1 MNEPGKVPST
11 RKQDSKTLL
20 SAMKMTTT
28 IGAVSLTLAGWAL
41 LSRAEALTVAQAA
54 QINSAGFAAAA
65 PGLSTPAS
73 VAAGS
78 GPNPTGVVRTAA
90 SVGRAP
96 TATTLPRVTAT
107 PRALS
112 QATVRPTALPRATVT
127 PTPLPR
133 ATVVPTTL
141 PKVPATPDVPAP
153 SPTPL
158 FKLDVVQWVQTQA
171 GQKVAVVR
179 DNQGTLWYV
188 MGTDVPRIE
197 NGLQPEYQPQPVN
210 GGGRT
215 RRS

>member
-73 VAAGS
+73 VASGS
-78 GPNPTGVVRTAA
+78 GPTPTGVVRTAA

-96 TATTLPRVTAT
+96 TAT
-107 PRALS
+107 
-112 QATVRPTALPRATVT
+112 ALPRATVT
-127 PTPLPR
+127 PTVLPR
-133 ATVVPTTL
+133 ATVAPTAL
-141 PKVPATPDVPAP
+141 PKVPATPDAPAP
-153 SPTPL
+153 SPTPVV
-158 FKLDVVQWVQTQA
+158 KLDVVQWVQTQA

>member
-1 MNEPGKVPST
+1 MNEPGKAPSP

-41 LSRAEALTVAQAA
+41 LSRAEAHSVAQAA
-54 QINSAGFAAAA
+54 QLSSAGFASAA

-78 GPNPTGVVRTAA
+78 DPSQTGVVRTAA
-90 SVGRAP
+90 SAGRAP
-96 TATTLPRVTAT
+96 TATALP
-107 PRALS
+107 
-112 QATVRPTALPRATVT
+112 QATITPTALRRATVT

-133 ATVVPTTL
+133 ATVTSTPL
-141 PKVPATPDVPAP
+141 PKMPATPDVPAP

-171 GQKVAVVR
+171 GEKVAVVR
-179 DNQGTLWYV
+179 DNQGTLWFV

-197 NGLQPEYQPQPVN
+197 NGQQPEYQPQPVN
-210 GGGRT
+210 GGSRT

>member
-96 TATTLPRVTAT
+96 TAT
-107 PRALS
+107 
-112 QATVRPTALPRATVT
+112 ALPRATVT
-127 PTPLPR
+127 PTVLPR
-133 ATVVPTTL
+133 ATVAPTAL
-141 PKVPATPDVPAP
+141 PKVPATPDAPAP
-153 SPTPL
+153 SPTPVV
-158 FKLDVVQWVQTQA
+158 KLDVVQWVQTQA

>member
-112 QATVRPTALPRATVT
+112 QATVRPTALPRATV
-127 PTPLPR
+127 
-133 ATVVPTTL
+133 VPTTL